1 VRSALGWVSRTESLQ
16 SAWGSFFSNAS
27 PRSRKSAGVD
37 QESLFDFD
45 RNPSAGCRALLQNMR
60 SPAGYAFSALRAIPI
75 PKDNGKY
82 RIICVPTV
90 RDRIVQRAV
99 NFYLAKD
106 DKCGLANDVSY
117 GFIPNRSVKKA
128 VARARDLRR
137 DKNWVYKTDIAAFF
151 DSVDRQLLSDRIRRH
166 VRDRSLHPILIS
178 ASCCEI
184 DRPNRSIAKRIFD
197 AGIRDGRGV
206 RQGMPLSPFFA
217 NLLLKDF
224 DRAIVRAGIPMIRYA
239 DDLICVAGS
248 ESECQAIHLLVAAA
262 LANEGLAVPDI
273 GEESKTRI
281 YGPDEPADF
290 LGLQLTPQSGEY
302 LLEVPAKQTAKIRQ
316 RILSFADLGAPEN
329 QGITATNFFSRL
341 EGVIAGYLG
350 AYEFAHNAKHFEES
364 LEAARRD
371 SVALIVKKM
380 LKVEVDELDS
390 AGRYFLGISDANWN
404 NDKLL

>member
-1 VRSALGWVSRTESLQ
+1 
-16 SAWGSFFSNAS
+16 
-27 PRSRKSAGVD
+27 
-37 QESLFDFD
+37 
-45 RNPSAGCRALLQNMR
+45 MR